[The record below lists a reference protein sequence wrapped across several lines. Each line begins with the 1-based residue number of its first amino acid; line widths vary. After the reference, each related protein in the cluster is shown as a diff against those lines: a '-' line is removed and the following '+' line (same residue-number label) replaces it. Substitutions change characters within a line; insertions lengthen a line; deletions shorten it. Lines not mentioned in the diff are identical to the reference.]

1 MMHSS
6 LNEVT
11 SKTFNIL
18 SLPASSEN
26 KIAKHFQYRLIRKED
41 QKTHW
46 KYLLCD
52 YYGPGTADTKQHDKS
67 LVFQSYSLLNTEPI
81 FNITLL

>member
-26 KIAKHFQYRLIRKED
+26 KIAKYFQYRLIRKED
-41 QKTHW
+41 QKTH
-46 KYLLCD
+46 
-52 YYGPGTADTKQHDKS
+52 
-67 LVFQSYSLLNTEPI
+67 
-81 FNITLL
+81 